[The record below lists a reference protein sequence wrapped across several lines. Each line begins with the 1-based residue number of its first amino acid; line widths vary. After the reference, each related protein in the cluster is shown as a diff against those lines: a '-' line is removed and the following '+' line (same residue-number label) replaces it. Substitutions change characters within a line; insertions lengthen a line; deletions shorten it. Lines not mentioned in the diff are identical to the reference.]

1 MFSGNVAEHRCQKNS
16 GDKNQNN
23 LKKVEAPFKEEQPMD
38 FMPNIVRL
46 FDHAGT
52 FVSPKSLDQRVSNR
66 LLLLNLRWSLAGPAK
81 KDGC

>member
-1 MFSGNVAEHRCQKNS
+1 
-16 GDKNQNN
+16 
-23 LKKVEAPFKEEQPMD
+23 
-38 FMPNIVRL
+38 MPNIVRL